1 MKTQNFLKILS
12 IIEENI
18 PQDSPSNILK
28 NSFKRTPYTILIA
41 TLLSLRTKDENT
53 AKVCKELFQI
63 ANTPQTIIDIPIEQ
77 LEVIVKP
84 TGMYR
89 KKARV
94 IKEVSQMLINKFNGA
109 VPTTK
114 EDLLSLKGV
123 GEKTANIV
131 LNNALGVPTIAV
143 DTHVHRIPNMLGFI
157 DTKTEKE
164 TQKELSKKVPKE
176 YWSRLNFT
184 IVSFGQTICLPRN
197 PKCELCLISDF
208 CNKNNLLFPTYYKSK

>member
-12 IIEENI
+12 ILEENI

-63 ANTPQTIIDIPIEQ
+63 ANTPQTIIDIPIEK

-89 KKARV
+89 KKSAV
-94 IKEVSQMLINKFNGA
+94 IQEVSQILIERFNSN
-109 VPTTK
+109 VPQSK
-114 EDLLSLKGV
+114 EELLSIRGV

-131 LNNALGVPTIAV
+131 LNNAFNIPIIAV

-164 TQKELSKKVPKE
+164 TQKELSTKVPKE

-184 IVSFGQTICLPRN
+184 IVSFGQTICFPRN
-197 PKCELCLISDF
+197 PKCEVCLISDF
-208 CNKNNLLFPTYYKSK
+208 CNQ